1 MKYSNIIGTT
11 AVALALG
18 VATSFAVAD
27 MHADHGDKDM
37 KHDAMSAQH
46 EDKKSMNK
54 TPDANELGDR
64 SETGMGIEA
73 RPGSDGTDR
82 TVTGEPDVGL
92 DAENE
97 AGN

>member
-11 AVALALG
+11 AITLALG
-18 VATSFAVAD
+18 VAAPFAVAE
-27 MHADHGDKDM
+27 MHGDHDKDM
-37 KHDAMSAQH
+37 KHDAMSEH
-46 EDKKSMNK
+46 HDEKKAMNS

-64 SETGMGIEA
+64 SDTSMGIEA

-82 TVTGEPDVGL
+82 DVPGEPEVGL

-97 AGN
+97 PGY